1 MSLHR
6 SGVAGGEETKT
17 LRNAE
22 EIVKVLAVF
31 QNPECRQNLEWEV
44 GNNGE
49 ISFFVRV
56 SDASDDSRSDV
67 EHITSE
73 NLPSLESTLADF
85 IRVFLRYKE
94 EVKTYLKWSDAI
106 TLWVAKQ
113 RGVYPTHVPVLMDH
127 LYEEVAHKHIRQLK
141 DLTVLRSPW
150 TKQSS
155 AGPFYSEFDRPPNL
169 IGEVYI
175 ANYGGAHYALY
186 EVQYQA
192 YAGGTDNLVQKTI
205 PAIRIV
211 DARGRF
217 RSELLTPPMPVDEL
231 KELLNMVREQ
241 DESNL
246 STAETIR
253 KRTRLYL
260 RPTFKQ
266 LVQST
271 TSFLMDMGYSDVQLE
286 VREGGEWAVWGAG
299 PGWQPATLEE
309 HMTSY
314 PQDARIVVAS
324 ALSHMS
330 IATTWV
336 DGFEWVQRFTKGVP
350 NGPPKN
356 AGPTER
362 SGLRFHFKPDFSL
375 ILIDCEV

>member
-1 MSLHR
+1 M
-6 SGVAGGEETKT
+6 
-17 LRNAE
+17 RNAE

-56 SDASDDSRSDV
+56 SDAIDPRGDV

-73 NLPSLESTLADF
+73 NLPSLESTLADV

-94 EVKTYLKWSDAI
+94 EVKTYNLKWSDAI

-113 RGVYPTHVPVLMDH
+113 RGVYPTHVPVLLDR

-217 RSELLTPPMPVDEL
+217 RSELLTPPMPVDQL

-241 DESNL
+241 DGVYLNTES
-246 STAETIR
+246 
-253 KRTRLYL
+253 
-260 RPTFKQ
+260 
-266 LVQST
+266 
-271 TSFLMDMGYSDVQLE
+271 
-286 VREGGEWAVWGAG
+286 
-299 PGWQPATLEE
+299 
-309 HMTSY
+309 
-314 PQDARIVVAS
+314 
-324 ALSHMS
+324 
-330 IATTWV
+330 
-336 DGFEWVQRFTKGVP
+336 
-350 NGPPKN
+350 
-356 AGPTER
+356 
-362 SGLRFHFKPDFSL
+362 
-375 ILIDCEV
+375 

>member
-1 MSLHR
+1 MKS
-6 SGVAGGEETKT
+6 
-17 LRNAE
+17 AE

-49 ISFFVRV
+49 ISLFVRV
-56 SDASDDSRSDV
+56 SDAIDPRGDV

-73 NLPSLESTLADF
+73 NLPSLESTLADV

-94 EVKTYLKWSDAI
+94 EVKTYNLKWSDAI

-113 RGVYPTHVPVLMDH
+113 RGVYPTHVPVLLER
-127 LYEEVAHKHIRQLK
+127 LYEEIAHKHIRQLK

-241 DESNL
+241 DESKL

-253 KRTRLYL
+253 KRTHLYL

-271 TSFLMDMGYSDVQLE
+271 TSFLMDVGYSDVQLE
-286 VREGGEWAVWGAG
+286 VREGGEWAVWCTG

-362 SGLRFHFKPDFSL
+362 SGLRFQFKPDFSL